1 MERRE
6 FLKKTAGLAAVGAA
20 SSLLGESAV
29 ASVLAQ
35 DKGGSAPKT
44 YAEMISE
51 GVVRM
56 AVPYERTTY
65 VAIGHQI
72 LGNSPF
78 IAEYLGRFLSE
89 KYRKNIRVA
98 MVPTVPG
105 QLVNAIDDGEAD
117 FGSGYID
124 EYANNLASSRYIVY
138 PHPFQ
143 ESHVLVSRLS
153 EPPVDNL
160 TVLSGNIV
168 CLGRQTKTPVFD
180 HLNASLAKS
189 GKKPVDVYKER
200 LVLTDEDMLQMLND
214 GLLPYV
220 YVSQWKANLWQPLLK
235 NIRINSET
243 ASVGNTSGGFFVASN
258 NKELSDD
265 IVAFIASPLHD
276 VTLNAWRN
284 SDFQYRVHSLK
295 NPMAA
300 LEWKRYLSMKPY
312 FERYGEESHID
323 PLFVASIGF
332 QESMLNQ
339 NLVSRSGAVG
349 VMQLLPATGA
359 SMRVGNIYTTEANIH
374 AGAKYMNVLL
384 NAMTLEA
391 DLTRVERALFATA
404 AYNAGAG
411 TIHTARIQA
420 EKMGFN
426 PNKWFLNVEMA
437 LAKMMGSQTFFYVR
451 DAYKYFVTYDVRERN
466 KRLTTDQLIINTG
479 PAG

>member
-1 MERRE
+1 
-6 FLKKTAGLAAVGAA
+6 
-20 SSLLGESAV
+20 
-29 ASVLAQ
+29 
-35 DKGGSAPKT
+35 
-44 YAEMISE
+44 
-51 GVVRM
+51 
-56 AVPYERTTY
+56 
-65 VAIGHQI
+65 
-72 LGNSPF
+72 
-78 IAEYLGRFLSE
+78 
-89 KYRKNIRVA
+89 
-98 MVPTVPG
+98 
-105 QLVNAIDDGEAD
+105 
-117 FGSGYID
+117 
-124 EYANNLASSRYIVY
+124 
-138 PHPFQ
+138 
-143 ESHVLVSRLS
+143 
-153 EPPVDNL
+153 
-160 TVLSGNIV
+160 
-168 CLGRQTKTPVFD
+168 
-180 HLNASLAKS
+180 
-189 GKKPVDVYKER
+189 
-200 LVLTDEDMLQMLND
+200 VLTDEDMLQMLND

-235 NIRINSET
+235 NIRVNSET

-339 NLVSRSGAVG
+339 NLVSRSGAIG

-420 EKMGFN
+420 QKMGFN

-466 KRLTTDQLIINTG
+466 KRLTSDQLIIDTG